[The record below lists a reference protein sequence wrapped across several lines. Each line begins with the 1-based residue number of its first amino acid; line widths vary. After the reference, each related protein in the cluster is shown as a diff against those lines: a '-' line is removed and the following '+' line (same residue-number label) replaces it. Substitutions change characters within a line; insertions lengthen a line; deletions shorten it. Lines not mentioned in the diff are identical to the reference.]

1 MSENKDYISRLN
13 KARRNRN
20 QKWDPRYILMA
31 LAAVVLIGIIVLAV
45 INVKSA
51 VSGRVARGS
60 SENVIDE
67 PGTGLEAAS
76 ASNAAREEE
85 EKAKEEQE
93 IQEAVDAYQNLGIV
107 QVSGYVNIRETPD
120 MKGNI
125 KLVIMGV

>member
-51 VSGRVARGS
+51 VSGRVARGGRNHS
-60 SENVIDE
+60 
-67 PGTGLEAAS
+67 GT
-76 ASNAAREEE
+76 
-85 EKAKEEQE
+85 
-93 IQEAVDAYQNLGIV
+93 
-107 QVSGYVNIRETPD
+107 
-120 MKGNI
+120 
-125 KLVIMGV
+125 

>member
-51 VSGRVARGS
+51 VSGRVARGG
-60 SENVIDE
+60 SEN
-67 PGTGLEAAS
+67 
-76 ASNAAREEE
+76 
-85 EKAKEEQE
+85 
-93 IQEAVDAYQNLGIV
+93 LGKMYLRRQRIWKRR
-107 QVSGYVNIRETPD
+107 QTI
-120 MKGNI
+120 
-125 KLVIMGV
+125 

>member
-51 VSGRVARGS
+51 VSGRVARGG

-67 PGTGLEAAS
+67 PGTGWKQPVLLMLQ
-76 ASNAAREEE
+76 
-85 EKAKEEQE
+85 EKRKKKQKKSRRYRRLLMRTR
-93 IQEAVDAYQNLGIV
+93 IWVLSRFPV
-107 QVSGYVNIRETPD
+107 
-120 MKGNI
+120 M
-125 KLVIMGV
+125 